1 MNIRLER
8 PNDYAMI
15 RAVNKS
21 AFETRAEANL
31 VEVLRKEASP
41 CISLIAEVSETIV
54 GHILFTPVS
63 LQGHAELKI
72 MGLGPMAVVPDHQRK
87 GIGSALVNAGLEK
100 CKELG
105 YGAAIVLGHPGYY
118 PRFGFTPSVRYGITC
133 EYEVPEE
140 VFMVLELLPVYLLGA
155 SGVIKYHSAFNE
167 V

>member
-31 VEVLRKEASP
+31 VEVLRNEASP
-41 CISLIAEVSETIV
+41 RISLVAEVSGTIV

-72 MGLGPMAVVPDHQRK
+72 MGLGPMAVIREHQHK
-87 GIGSALVNAGLEK
+87 GVGSSLVNAGLEK

-105 YGAAIVLGHPGYY
+105 YGAAVVLGHSGYY
-118 PRFGFTPSVRYGITC
+118 PRFGFVPAIEFGITC
-133 EYEVPEE
+133 EYDVPPE
-140 VFMVLELLPVYLLGA
+140 VFMVKELRSRYLQDVHGIVL
-155 SGVIKYHSAFNE
+155 YHLAFNS